1 MIIYILAATGIIGI
15 IIGFWAIF
23 YLKRFEKKE
32 NAPSYWKKLRTAIF
46 IIGLLICIIS
56 WPATYFMGYP
66 YNSGK
71 AKVRVVGIPF
81 MVGYFDSEG
90 YDYLSPFTMI
100 AVIGNGIFWFL
111 FPHILLAAYFINV
124 KKINNA

>member
-46 IIGLLICIIS
+46 IIGLLS
-56 WPATYFMGYP
+56 F
-66 YNSGK
+66 
-71 AKVRVVGIPF
+71 F
-81 MVGYFDSEG
+81 Q
-90 YDYLSPFTMI
+90 
-100 AVIGNGIFWFL
+100 
-111 FPHILLAAYFINV
+111 
-124 KKINNA
+124 